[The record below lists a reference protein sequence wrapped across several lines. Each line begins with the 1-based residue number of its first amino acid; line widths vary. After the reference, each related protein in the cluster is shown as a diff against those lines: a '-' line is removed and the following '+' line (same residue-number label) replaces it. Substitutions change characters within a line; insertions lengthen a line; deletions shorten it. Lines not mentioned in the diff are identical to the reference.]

1 MARESQGVDRRFA
14 AATPP
19 GTKWHIKPGTRAPPP
34 GPLGD
39 WLRRR
44 ATAARIAYDAVGPE
58 AFAALDHGALLKAAD
73 EYGKPS

>member
-1 MARESQGVDRRFA
+1 MTTEQRLISLVQELA
-14 AATPP
+14 AAAPA
-19 GTKWHIKPGTRAPPP
+19 GTKWHIKVGMREPPP

-58 AFAALDHGALLKAAD
+58 AFAELDHGALLKAAN
-73 EYGKPS
+73 EP